1 MGADEPARRARDRTD
16 VESRMKFALE
26 TRAGRPAAMEFAE
39 RLVAEIK
46 RQKSEVIADVE
57 TAPDLVVAVGG
68 DGTMLAA
75 VRRSI
80 AWNVPVLGFNLGT
93 LGFLTEA
100 EATDLEM
107 VVTRLVNNDFEV
119 ENRMTVAATIG
130 GVTALGL
137 NDVVVEKIDTT
148 RLVNLD
154 VVIDGSPFTT
164 YRADGLV
171 VATPTGS
178 TAYSFSAGGP
188 LVAPGVDVLVMTP
201 VASHSLFDRSL
212 VLPGA
217 SKIDIT
223 VSRDRLVK
231 VNVDKC
237 DLGELGEGETVR
249 IERGDRPAHFVSFGA
264 TSFPTVVRDKFGLN

>member
-1 MGADEPARRARDRTD
+1 
-16 VESRMKFALE
+16 MKFALE
-26 TRAGRPAAMEFAE
+26 TRTGRPAVKEFAD
-39 RLVAEIK
+39 RLISKIESSG
-46 RQKSEVIADVE
+46 SEVVDDLETVPDV
-57 TAPDLVVAVGG
+57 VVAVGG

-75 VRRSI
+75 VRRSV
-80 AWNVPVLGFNLGT
+80 AWDVPVLGFNLGT

-100 EATDLEM
+100 EATDIES
-107 VVTRLVNNDFEV
+107 VVTRLVSGDFDV
-119 ENRMTVAATIG
+119 EERMTVAATFDG
-130 GVTALGL
+130 KTAIGL

-148 RLVNLD
+148 RLVSLD
-154 VVIDGSPFTT
+154 VVIDGVPFTT

-188 LVAPGVDVLVMTP
+188 LVAPGVDVIIMTP

-212 VLPGA
+212 VLPSS

-231 VNVDKC
+231 VNVDKGA
-237 DLGELGEGETVR
+237 LGQLGEGDTVR
-249 IERGDRPAHFVSFGA
+249 IERGDRPARFVSFDA
-264 TSFPTVVRDKFGLN
+264 SSFPTVVRDKFGLD